1 MAEQRIYPV
10 TYVNEDK
17 EKWIKEQLI
26 FRYRD
31 EKPASTFLDLRGIY
45 QSKRDRKRDL
55 EQCKNKPQQGKF
67 AELGKIEY

>member
-1 MAEQRIYPV
+1 MITRKIFPV

-31 EKPASTFLDLRGIY
+31 EKPASTFLDLRKVY
-45 QSKRDRKRDL
+45 QSKRDKKRDL
-55 EQCKNKPQQGKF
+55 GQCKEPQQGKF